1 MRGAVRKTAA
11 ALTLALAGMAGTV
24 VQAEGFTIV
33 DLGGVNSREQCLFKA
48 ELTIRR
54 YGENTSVNKVAVG
67 SWTVM
72 GFDVGFSDTDAVIV
86 CARNDNNRNRASLVV
101 HSPVEASQREA
112 QADQIESVWDGF

>member
-1 MRGAVRKTAA
+1 MRSLAAA
-11 ALTLALAGMAGTV
+11 ALACAGGFTATGA
-24 VQAEGFTIV
+24 QAEGFTIV
-33 DLGGVNSREQCLFKA
+33 DLGEVNSREQCLFKA

-86 CARNDNNRNRASLVV
+86 CARNDNDRNRASLVV
-101 HSPVEASQREA
+101 HSPVEASTREA